1 MDTLIWPAAILLL
14 SIALLGLEMFIPS
27 GGILGFLSVVA
38 MIASIFVAFHNGGI
52 VYGTGFIIVTTVL
65 FPTMIVLAIWWWPR
79 TPIGRRMLNRP
90 GDRAKKILPNDSRQ
104 IQQLIGKRGRSK
116 CTMLPAG
123 AIVVE
128 GRTYDAITRGMPIE
142 ADQIV
147 EVIEVS
153 GNRIVVAPSAGP
165 LQKSRQQ
172 QETEKDLLSQPLDI
186 LGLDDLGNPLS

>member
-1 MDTLIWPAAILLL
+1 MNTLIWPAAILFLSVTLL
-14 SIALLGLEMFIPS
+14 VLEMFIPS

-38 MIASIFVAFHNGGI
+38 MIASIVVAFHNGGI
-52 VYGTGFIIVTTVL
+52 DFGTGFLIVTTVV
-65 FPTMIVLAIWWWPR
+65 FPTMIVLVMRWWPQ
-79 TPIGRRMLNRP
+79 TPIGRRILNRP
-90 GDRAKKILPNDSRQ
+90 SDRAKNILPNDSRQ

-116 CTMLPAG
+116 CAMLPAG
-123 AIVVE
+123 AIVVD

-165 LQKSRQQ
+165 LQKSRTPQK
-172 QETEKDLLSQPLDI
+172 TERDLLSQPLDS

>member
-1 MDTLIWPAAILLL
+1 
-14 SIALLGLEMFIPS
+14 
-27 GGILGFLSVVA
+27 
-38 MIASIFVAFHNGGI
+38 
-52 VYGTGFIIVTTVL
+52 
-65 FPTMIVLAIWWWPR
+65 
-79 TPIGRRMLNRP
+79 
-90 GDRAKKILPNDSRQ
+90 
-104 IQQLIGKRGRSK
+104 
-116 CTMLPAG
+116 MLPAG

-172 QETEKDLLSQPLDI
+172 QETEKDLLSQPLDS

>member
-1 MDTLIWPAAILLL
+1 MNTLIWPAAILFL
-14 SIALLGLEMFIPS
+14 SVALLVLEMFIPS

-38 MIASIFVAFHNGGI
+38 MIASIVVAFHNGGI
-52 VYGTGFIIVTTVL
+52 DFGTGFLIVTTVV
-65 FPTMIVLAIWWWPR
+65 FPTMIVLAMRWWPQ
-79 TPIGRRMLNRP
+79 TPIGRRILNRP
-90 GDRAKKILPNDSRQ
+90 GDRAKNILPNDSRQ

-116 CTMLPAG
+116 CAMLPAG
-123 AIVVE
+123 AIVVD
-128 GRTYDAITRGMPIE
+128 GRTYDAITLGMPIE

-165 LQKSRQQ
+165 LQKSRKPQK
-172 QETEKDLLSQPLDI
+172 TERDLLSQPLDS